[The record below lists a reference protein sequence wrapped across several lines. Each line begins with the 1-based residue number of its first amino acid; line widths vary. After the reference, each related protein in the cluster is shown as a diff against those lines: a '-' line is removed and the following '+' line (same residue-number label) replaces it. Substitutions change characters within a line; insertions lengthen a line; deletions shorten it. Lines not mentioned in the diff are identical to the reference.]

1 VRQRVQRVRARLWQ
15 LGAQL
20 LLWLWLSLRGI
31 RLLSRLRLIPL
42 LPLLLLL
49 LPRLRLMPLLLLLL
63 LLRWKL
69 LLLLLL
75 LSQLRR
81 IPLLLLLVRLR
92 LPLVAVRTE
101 AAALQEVMSAACCME
116 AAAPY
121 MYRCVQQLP
130 AQHTQPA
137 WQALV
142 TCPAV
147 CCCPQVVVWQRRLQ
161 APREGVLAIIDHRL
175 RHLQKPLP
183 LTLCGERP
191 CRCCSLARCCPLPC
205 MKARRAGVHPVGVH
219 PSCNIRSCEP
229 ARSCKAPLHHA
240 LK

>member
-1 VRQRVQRVRARLWQ
+1 MRQRLQRVRARLWQ

-20 LLWLWLSLRGI
+20 LLWLWLALRGT
-31 RLLSRLRLIPL
+31 RLPSRLRLIPL
-42 LPLLLLL
+42 HPLL
-49 LPRLRLMPLLLLLL
+49 LPRLRLTPLLLLLL

-69 LLLLLL
+69 LLLLWLL

-81 IPLLLLLVRLR
+81 IPLPLLLVRLR

-101 AAALQEVMSAACCME
+101 AAALQEVLPAACCME

-121 MYRCVQQLP
+121 MDRCVQQLP

-147 CCCPQVVVWQRRLQ
+147 CCCPQVIVWQRRL
-161 APREGVLAIIDHRL
+161 
-175 RHLQKPLP
+175 
-183 LTLCGERP
+183 
-191 CRCCSLARCCPLPC
+191 
-205 MKARRAGVHPVGVH
+205 
-219 PSCNIRSCEP
+219 
-229 ARSCKAPLHHA
+229 
-240 LK
+240 